1 MKWILDLVWDTDL
14 SVTDNLALWSLAVV
28 GFTLFYGFLI
38 AVLLLGEHP

>member
-28 GFTLFYGFLI
+28 GFTLFYGFLL
-38 AVLLLGEHP
+38 AVLLLGEQP